1 MCTRFYLDSEAPE
14 LTPFIHAVA
23 ISPLSQKFIN
33 AGHPV
38 LTSGEIHPTNVVP
51 TVAWGRKGKSAVF
64 PMQFGFH
71 LSNSLLL
78 NARSE
83 TAGEKTTFRES
94 WVSHRC
100 IIPASYYF
108 EWDAEKQK
116 HSIHPAQGNIIYLA
130 GLYRI
135 ETGLPH
141 FVILT
146 QTPSESVEHIHD
158 RMPVIL
164 PREMVGA
171 WIMPSENPREIV
183 KAAIGDLIAT

>member
-14 LTPFIHAVA
+14 LTPFVHAVA

-83 TAGEKTTFRES
+83 TAGEKTTFRDIKLTEGTVVLEQGDPHLPDS
-94 WVSHRC
+94 IKDALADALIQWLREAVS
-100 IIPASYYF
+100 S
-108 EWDAEKQK
+108 
-116 HSIHPAQGNIIYLA
+116 
-130 GLYRI
+130 
-135 ETGLPH
+135 
-141 FVILT
+141 
-146 QTPSESVEHIHD
+146 
-158 RMPVIL
+158 
-164 PREMVGA
+164 
-171 WIMPSENPREIV
+171 
-183 KAAIGDLIAT
+183 